1 MTHTMNMTYRS
12 KKQITK
18 LMTNSSQ
25 LLTILMSKLRV
36 CLEAAWSMPRVCLE
50 YAYTH
55 LIRKPYA
62 ISVRA
67 RRTASPLLTDQESA
81 PYGLFRTLL
90 LLVVMLVMGVGEM
103 WGQETTE
110 TDYSGTYYIA
120 SKGSTYSGEN
130 NATNNFY
137 LCPTENWRYYDA
149 TDGITSENNGKPF
162 MTTYKCRDGSYE
174 SSKAI
179 WIIEKAQNSEY
190 YYIKHIDGNKTY
202 YLTHN
207 GSMPKSTGI
216 GANRIRLHLDESPSN
231 NDALFEITYVSS
243 KDCYDIA
250 VTNAPNANKYLNI
263 NKGDKNY
270 TYGKD
275 NPEGGVDLGG
285 TIGVWEGGSSAT
297 SGQNSQWYLENAVC
311 AKPQVGYDPATHE
324 LTFSSTTT
332 GATIKY
338 TLDDTDPTTVYDD
351 NNKPTIT
358 GRTVVKAFASKT
370 QKVDSEIVT
379 QIVVVSPGVSTVES
393 IDYSGSPLEPPV
405 TVLDGETEI
414 PAEEY
419 EVVYSYNTDIGP
431 ATAAV
436 TNRNG
441 GNYFVADCSTTFTI
455 LKAQITPT
463 VSIDGWMYGEAA
475 NTPTVVGNI
484 GNGAVTYYYYDASD
498 AETPLTAVPT
508 EVGDYLIKATIGETT
523 NTYGATTELL
533 AFSIS
538 PKSIGD
544 GNMPADDITIELT
557 ADGTLSAVK
566 QGENTL
572 VEDTDYTYSTE
583 KVGDDNF
590 FIITGIGNYTG
601 SAKGVYACPEFTDPD
616 GTGSEVYTA
625 AYMASR
631 DYAKPAGITPY
642 IVRQVNPSIGTLV
655 VSPLA
660 EEADDVYIPESV
672 PVLLLSDTEVSGF
685 MVSPKDEA
693 IPEISEG
700 MKNSNLLKVAPEE
713 GVTVEAAQVYIFY
726 KGEFVLTKA
735 GKITKGKFYLCNPN
749 YKTEPR
755 PIEDIEEEP
764 GAAPSYGSLRIV
776 GEESTGISDTT
787 RLNDNRQMTNEKWY
801 TLDGRLLSGK
811 PTKKGIYIKNARK
824 VIIK

>member
-1 MTHTMNMTYRS
+1 MTQDMMNIRYGY
-12 KKQITK
+12 
-18 LMTNSSQ
+18 
-25 LLTILMSKLRV
+25 SKLV
-36 CLEAAWSMPRVCLE
+36 
-50 YAYTH
+50 
-55 LIRKPYA
+55 
-62 ISVRA
+62 A
-67 RRTASPLLTDQESA
+67 R
-81 PYGLFRTLL
+81 GLFSCAATCRFSILVLL
-90 LLVVMLVMGVGEM
+90 MMVLGVNM
-103 WGQETTE
+103 SWGQETTE

-149 TDGITSENNGKPF
+149 TDGSITSENNGKPF
-162 MTTYKCRDGSYE
+162 MTTYKCRNGSYE

-190 YYIKHIDGNKTY
+190 YYIKHVDGNTTY

-207 GSMPKSTGI
+207 ASMPSTTKI
-216 GANRIRLHLDESPSN
+216 GANRLRLHLDESPSDVK
-231 NDALFEITYVSS
+231 DALFEITYVSDV
-243 KDCYDIA
+243 DCYDIA
-250 VTNAPNANKYLNI
+250 ATNAPNKNKYLNI
-263 NKGDKNY
+263 NKGNKNY
-270 TYGKD
+270 TSGSG
-275 NPEGGVDLGG
+275 NAEGNVELGG
-285 TIGVWEGGSSAT
+285 IIGVYEYGSINSS
-297 SGQNSQWYLENAVC
+297 SGSNSRWYLENAVC
-311 AKPQVGYDPATHE
+311 GKPQIVGYNPETNE

-379 QIVVVSPGVSTVES
+379 QTVVVSPGVSTVES
-393 IDYSGSPLEPPV
+393 VDYSGSPLKPAV
-405 TVLDGETEI
+405 TVLDGENEI

-419 EVVYSYNTDIGP
+419 EVVYSNNTDIGT
-431 ATAAV
+431 ATATV

-455 LKAQITPT
+455 LRAQITPI

-544 GNMPADDITIELT
+544 GNMLADDITIELT

-566 QGENTL
+566 QGENAL

-583 KVGDDNF
+583 KVGDDKV
-590 FIITGIGNYTG
+590 FIITGMGNYTG
-601 SAKGVYACPEFTDPD
+601 SAKGLYASPEFTDPD

-660 EEADDVYIPESV
+660 EEADDVYIPEGV

-764 GAAPSYGSLRIV
+764 GAAPSLSRLRFVI
-776 GEESTGISDTT
+776 EEDATGINDVRSKKANVRGDWYTIEGQ
-787 RLNDNRQMTNEKWY
+787 RLN
-801 TLDGRLLSGK
+801 SK
-811 PTKKGIYIKNARK
+811 PTKPGLYINNGRK
-824 VIIK
+824 KIVKRK